1 MEQILHRELTYVEV
15 IGQGG
20 FGIVYRANH
29 ARFGTVVYKE
39 LDAKKL
45 GDQYAALLKFNITA
59 LQSSVIQYKL
69 FYSNISYCLHSLQY
83 IKLVSC
89 VAVSFLTLRCLCG
102 NVSTVLLLHIYRNS
116 CHLGYGLHR
125 VQI

>member
-69 FYSNISYCLHSLQY
+69 FYSKILYCLHSLQY
-83 IKLVSC
+83 SLVSC
-89 VAVSFLTLRCLCG
+89 VAESYLTLWCLCG

-116 CHLGYGLHR
+116 VILGYGLH
-125 VQI
+125 